1 MKRIMTL
8 LFIFLLLFL
17 TLNAAG
23 TAPPAENDVKGILHK
38 VSPSIVKVVAENH
51 KRYIAT
57 GIAIAPNHIISSSMV
72 IRYPYRELYI
82 RTAAGEEFP
91 AKLLGK
97 DNGTSLIL
105 LEINKKALTPFKQAK
120 GTEVGDWVALV
131 GSFYRKFPSIFQG
144 IVSSSSDEEL
154 ILNAPVVPGSP
165 GSAVVN
171 KKGEL
176 LGVVRGRFGYASNP
190 DYTYKDHS
198 IEFFMRSSRA
208 KNRDLCY
215 AVPVARV
222 VSVAKDLEKFGKV
235 RKGWLGLLLRSRGEE
250 DVPGVSSVTK
260 NSPADKAGI
269 RQGDRILKIKNKPVR
284 SGSDV
289 VQLVKTLKP
298 GEKVKIELLR
308 DNIKKSVIAII
319 GEAEKGYRWR
329 YTVSPD
335 GGVVVIPEVGES
347 LPMMQNYVLS
357 FSGSRTLGFD
367 VVAITPELAEKFNVK
382 ERSGLMISKVYNNTA
397 AKKAGF
403 QPADIIVRAGGKE
416 IKRNAD
422 LRQVLNELDE
432 NESTAIVIY
441 RSGKRKTINV
451 VPGKTRNQYFGIFDR
466 FRNKMKDIQIRMDDE
481 NRLSVEKVRKLQE
494 KYAKEAQ
501 LSRDTALKKYKLEI
515 ERMKKQQ
522 EALMKE
528 LERMRKLIE
537 KEKKKQETNI

>member
-1 MKRIMTL
+1 MKQIMTL
-8 LFIFLLLFL
+8 LFILLLLFL

-23 TAPPAENDVKGILHK
+23 TPPPAENDVKGILHK

-72 IRYPYRELYI
+72 TRYPYRELYI
-82 RTAAGEEFP
+82 RTAAGEELP

-97 DNGTSLIL
+97 DNNTSLIL
-105 LEINKKALTPFKQAK
+105 LQIDQKTLTPFKQAK

-154 ILNAPVVPGSP
+154 ILNVPVVPGSP
-165 GSAVVN
+165 GGAVVN

-176 LGVVRGRFGYASNP
+176 LGVVRGRFGFAFSP

-198 IEFFMRSSRA
+198 VEFFMRSSRA
-208 KNRDLCY
+208 KDKDLCY

-222 VSVAKDLEKFGKV
+222 VSVAEDLEKFGKV
-235 RKGWLGLLLRSRGEE
+235 RKGWLGVLLSSRGEE
-250 DVPGVSSVTK
+250 DVPGVSGVTK
-260 NSPADKAGI
+260 NSPAEKAGI
-269 RQGDRILKIKNKPVR
+269 RKGDRILKIKNKPVR
-284 SGSDV
+284 SGNDV
-289 VQLVKTLKP
+289 VRLVKTLKP

-308 DNIKKSVIAII
+308 DNIKKSVIAVI
-319 GEAEKGYRWR
+319 GEAGKRYRWR

-347 LPMMQNYVLS
+347 LPMMQNYVFS

-382 ERSGLMISKVYNNTA
+382 ERSGLMISKVYKDTA
-397 AKKAGF
+397 AEKAGF
-403 QPADIIVRAGGKE
+403 QPADIIVRASGKE
-416 IKRNAD
+416 IKQNAH
-422 LRQVLNELDE
+422 LRQVLNELDDD
-432 NESTAIVIY
+432 ESTAIVIY
-441 RSGKRKTINV
+441 RSGKRKTIHV
-451 VPGKTRNQYFGIFDR
+451 VPDKTGNQYFGIFDR
-466 FRNKMKDIQIRMDDE
+466 FRNKMKDIQIRIDDE
-481 NRLSVEKVRKLQE
+481 NRLT
-494 KYAKEAQ
+494 
-501 LSRDTALKKYKLEI
+501 RDTALKKYKLEI

-522 EALMKE
+522 EVLRKE